1 MSLLVKVCRAEDLP
15 SGEMMAVG
23 VQGLPPVALYNV
35 DGEFFAT
42 SNLCTHAVATLTDGY
57 LEGDQIECPMHGG
70 MFNVR
75 TGEATH
81 FPCVEALAIFRV
93 EIRDGDVFVATE

>member
-1 MSLLVKVCRAEDLP
+1 MTFVKVCNVEDVRP
-15 SGEMMAVG
+15 GEVLGIDNPA
-23 VQGLPPVALYNV
+23 LPPVAVYHV

-42 SNLCTHAVATLTDGY
+42 SNVCTHAVAMLSDGY

-75 TGEATH
+75 TGEPTH
-81 FPCVEALAIFRV
+81 FPCVEAIATYRV
-93 EIRDGDVFVATE
+93 EVRDGGVFVEVP